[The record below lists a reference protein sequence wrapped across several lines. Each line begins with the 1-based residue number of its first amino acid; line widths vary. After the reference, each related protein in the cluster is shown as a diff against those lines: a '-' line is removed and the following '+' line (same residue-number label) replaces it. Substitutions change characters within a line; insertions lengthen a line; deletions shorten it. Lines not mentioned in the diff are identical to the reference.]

1 MQIIEYGLKIR
12 TTGSTGAN
20 NDSSR
25 SHAVIQISIKD
36 DHSNPAGKITFIDLA
51 GSERAA
57 DTVNTNR
64 QTRYYFNHQGLMEQ
78 KLIKVFL
85 L

>member
-1 MQIIEYGLKIR
+1 MQIIEYGMKIR

-20 NDSSR
+20 SDSSR
-25 SHAVIQISIKD
+25 SHAVIQIILKD
-36 DHSNPAGKITFIDLA
+36 HYSNQAGKITFIDLA

-64 QTRYYFNHQGLMEQ
+64 QTRYYFLIVGMES
-78 KLIKVFL
+78 
-85 L
+85 

>member
-25 SHAVIQISIKD
+25 SHAVIQICIKD

-64 QTRYYFNHQGLMEQ
+64 QTRYRIHKKGLMGR
-78 KLIKVFL
+78 KSIKVF
-85 L
+85 

>member
-1 MQIIEYGLKIR
+1 MQIIEMGLKSR

-20 NDSSR
+20 SDSSR
-25 SHAVIQISIKD
+25 SHAIIQISLKD
-36 DHSNPAGKITFIDLA
+36 NYSNTVGKITFIDLA

-64 QTRYYFNHQGLMEQ
+64 QTR
-78 KLIKVFL
+78 
-85 L
+85 